1 LDKLEKRAHV
11 NAMRLSKAKY
21 SVLHLGQGNTQCQ
34 YRLGVEGIES
44 GPVEKTLGLRVDE
57 KLDTS

>member
-1 LDKLEKRAHV
+1 V